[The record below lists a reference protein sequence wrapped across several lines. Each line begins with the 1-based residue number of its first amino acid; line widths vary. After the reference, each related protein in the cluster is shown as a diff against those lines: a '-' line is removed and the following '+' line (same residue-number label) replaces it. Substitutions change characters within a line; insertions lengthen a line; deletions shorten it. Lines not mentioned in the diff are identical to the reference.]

1 MQLFA
6 SASQVGR
13 AKTEEEK
20 AEALKQTFAAVET
33 LEAAFKECSQGKPF
47 FGGDSVG
54 YLDIVLGP
62 IVPLAYVGEVRFG
75 IKLFDGT
82 RSPLLEAWV
91 ERFAMMDAA
100 KAILPDVDKLI
111 EYRKAK
117 ACTICGRDGRSRK
130 ELVKLARSCEC
141 HCVTSLHNTD
151 TQSYSPLVV
160 F

>member
-1 MQLFA
+1 MLMDGCEHALQLFA
-6 SASQVGR
+6 SAFQVGR

-20 AEALKQTFAAVET
+20 AEALKQAFAAVET
-33 LEAAFKECSQGKPF
+33 LEAAFKECSKGKPF

-100 KAILPDVDKLI
+100 KAVLPEVDKLI
-111 EYRKAK
+111 EYSKAK
-117 ACTICGRDGRSRK
+117 Q
-130 ELVKLARSCEC
+130 ARAAA
-141 HCVTSLHNTD
+141 VAAAARN
-151 TQSYSPLVV
+151 
-160 F
+160 